1 MDMHFVNSANRY
13 YRITKNYRKAKEA
26 KENAKK
32 ISSAMDMELTYETE
46 VGKVE
51 LETLAQHKLFKG
63 KMLTVLAV
71 LQTMI
76 ERISTSSNENLID
89 DIIKHRIPKR
99 LKDIAIIVAQHEKR
113 LFQKLSDEESQK
125 LDLVE
130 EEIECIQD
138 QIEAL
143 MLANSLSQPAVI
155 RL

>member
-51 LETLAQHKLFKG
+51 LEALAQHKLFKG
-63 KMLTVLAV
+63 KMLSVLAV
-71 LQTMI
+71 LQTTI
-76 ERISTSSNENLID
+76 KKISTSNNENLID
-89 DIIKHRIPKR
+89 DIIKHRIPER
-99 LKDIAIIVAQHEKR
+99 LEYIAIIVDQYKKR
-113 LFQKLSDEESQK
+113 LFQTLSDEESQK

-143 MLANSLSQPAVI
+143 MLVNSLSQPAVI